1 MTLLEVGLLALIA
14 LLVVAGVRLQSDLET
29 ARAERDDALRQLRAL
44 VASYK
49 RVDKPPRRA

>member
-1 MTLLEVGLLALIA
+1 MTFFEVGLLVLVA
-14 LLVVAGVRLQSDLET
+14 LLVMAGVRLQSDLEA

>member
-49 RVDKPPRRA
+49 RVDKPSRRA